1 MDEQKHTAF
10 SLKYEGKSYGEI
22 AADPKVKLAKATLE
36 TYLAPDG
43 LWGAEYRLFCKE
55 RNKLIEE
62 SVVSIFKGVAEVAA
76 SGMMEALKD
85 AKEEVLGVQSA
96 ISKAKE
102 DYAVI
107 PDNEL
112 EKKRIYLD
120 KIVEL
125 RDLLFKAH
133 HRVMD
138 YSERVL
144 DRAGMPII
152 KRLEVEDDR
161 NELTREELAA
171 ILRDA
176 GLDPEQISYKS
187 KAPARQEGAM

>member
-76 SGMMEALKD
+76 SGMMEALRDAIKD
-85 AKEEVLGVQSA
+85 VKEVKTKIEYIFAAEQDIVKKSNL
-96 ISKAKE
+96 IETLSK
-102 DYAVI
+102 
-107 PDNEL
+107 
-112 EKKRIYLD
+112 
-120 KIVEL
+120 
-125 RDLLFKAH
+125 DLIKAQD
-133 HRVMD
+133 RVMN

-152 KRLEVEDDR
+152 KKLEVEDDR

-187 KAPARQEGAM
+187 KAPARQEGSMQK